1 MSRPAGLP
9 PRPVTAAYDLRSGNS
24 YRPLPPPPKLS
35 YDNQNRGDSSHRN
48 DDTYRPRDS
57 GHHRHDENRAP
68 GTSAYRGDPPSFPRG
83 GADSYRP
90 PSSDFSFR
98 RDAPETID
106 VARTHDS
113 YRPSGATRHGQDRG
127 PRHRD
132 SRQDSSRQGA
142 RGRGGYRGRGGFSKK
157 AAERPFLQTNRAPT
171 PELMPGMDETVGT
184 APKYLAVEDMSDSE
198 EADMDVS
205 DDEDY
210 KPEDDEEEQPKK
222 KQVRTEVKAS
232 ADGDSVPR
240 WSNPDP
246 YTALPPPDES
256 SVKKK
261 DVVKLIRKARVS
273 AGLNDAAK
281 TTAETDDFISFDFG
295 DDNLGGDEDESD
307 DESVVEVPGA
317 PTGPRNGNYSHREEV
332 LGPRDAAKAQE
343 VTTPT
348 GKSRPIDTSTDPDL
362 GNRKRTYDDK
372 IKGPSLVPKP
382 TPKGPATGNIVKE
395 WKAKAGID
403 DTPWLANHYPSS
415 KMGSWLHMEIMDFF
429 HRFKPAEVEENMR
442 GALISDL
449 RRAVQKVWHDA
460 DILPFG
466 SYPAGLYLPTADMDL
481 VFVSRGYM
489 DGGYGKYTNKNA
501 LFRFRDFLDR
511 EKIAAPYSIEVISKA
526 KVPLV
531 KYIDY
536 YTGLRVDVSFENDTG
551 LIANKT
557 FQNWK
562 DTFPAMPILVTIV
575 KQFLA
580 MRGLNEPVNGGIGG
594 FTVTCLVVSLL
605 QHMPQIQS
613 GNMIPEHHLG
623 EILMEFF
630 DLYGNE
636 FNVTSTAIQLKP
648 PAYVSKAS
656 THHSNPL
663 LLHKSNA
670 PQNNARQIVY
680 RAGNLDRF
688 SIIDPNNSSNDISGG
703 SHNTQAIRKAFSR
716 AFDDLFK
723 HMSDLSTKSIEERR
737 GQSVLGVILGG
748 NYSSFE
754 VQRNHLERIWQKE
767 HDRR

>member
-9 PRPVTAAYDLRSGNS
+9 PRPATSAYDLRSS
-24 YRPLPPPPKLS
+24 DAYRPLPPPPKLS
-35 YDNQNRGDSSHRN
+35 YDNQSRGDSSHRN
-48 DDTYRPRDS
+48 NDTYRPRDS
-57 GHHRHDENRAP
+57 DHHRHDENRAP
-68 GTSAYRGDPPSFPRG
+68 GTSAHIGGSQPFPRG
-83 GADSYRP
+83 GVDSYRP

-106 VARTHDS
+106 VSRTHDS
-113 YRPSGATRHGQDRG
+113 YRPSGATRYDQDRR
-127 PRHRD
+127 PRHGG

-171 PELMPGMDETVGT
+171 PELMPGMDETEGT

-198 EADMDVS
+198 EAEMDVS
-205 DDEDY
+205 DDEDD
-210 KPEDDEEEQPKK
+210 KSHKDSEEEQPKK

-256 SVKKK
+256 AVKKK
-261 DVVKLIRKARVS
+261 DVVKLIRKARVT
-273 AGLNDAAK
+273 AGLNETK
-281 TTAETDDFISFDFG
+281 STAETDDFISFDFG
-295 DDNLGGDEDESD
+295 DDANLGDEDESD

-317 PTGPRNGNYSHREEV
+317 PTGPRNGVRGYSHREEV
-332 LGPRDAAKAQE
+332 LGPRDSAKSQE
-343 VTTPT
+343 LTTPT

-382 TPKGPATGNIVKE
+382 TPKGPANGNVTKE

-403 DTPWLANHYPSS
+403 DTPWLANHYTSTN
-415 KMGSWLHMEIMDFF
+415 MGAWLHMEIMDFF

-449 RRAVQKVWHDA
+449 RRAVQRVWHDA

-511 EKIAAPYSIEVISKA
+511 EQIAAPHSIEVISKA

-613 GNMIPEHHLG
+613 GNMVPEHHLG

-636 FNVTSTAIQLKP
+636 FNVTTTAIQLKP
-648 PAYVSKAS
+648 PAYVSK
-656 THHSNPL
+656 
-663 LLHKSNA
+663 
-670 PQNNARQIVY
+670 NNARQIIY

-703 SHNTQAIRKAFSR
+703 SHNTQAIRKAFSE
-716 AFDDLFK
+716 AFDDLFH
-723 HMSDLSTKSIEERR
+723 HMSDMSTKSIQERK
-737 GQSVLGVILGG
+737 GQSILGVILGG
-748 NYSSFE
+748 NYTSFE